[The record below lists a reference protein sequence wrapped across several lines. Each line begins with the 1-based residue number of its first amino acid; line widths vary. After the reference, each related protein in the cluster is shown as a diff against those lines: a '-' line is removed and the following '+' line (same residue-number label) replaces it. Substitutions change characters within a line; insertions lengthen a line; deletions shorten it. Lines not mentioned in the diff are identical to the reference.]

1 MITLRNHAPRSHM
14 IGLPMTLGVLD
25 MIIVYD
31 LQLDDVPGAD
41 SKIHCTPSANQKSDG
56 DYNV

>member
-1 MITLRNHAPRSHM
+1 M